1 MKNKFSIILL
11 SGCIILSSSCK
22 KFLDVVPET
31 SLSSATFFKTESD
44 FQQGV
49 NAAYV
54 PLRAI
59 VNNNAWVLEE
69 LHSDN
74 TYYARNPLFGAV
86 DNTENVADFA
96 VPTSNGITTN
106 GNVRD
111 LYRNE
116 YQIIARANQVLA
128 TIDDVEFD
136 QASKDNIKGQA
147 CFLRAYA
154 YFELVRLFGKVPLH
168 LTPVTNRQQAAL
180 PLSTVDSVYL
190 QIKKDATDA
199 VSLLPAKS
207 KQDLGRATS
216 GAAATLLANVY
227 IQLKDWA
234 NAESLLK
241 TVVQS
246 GEYGLMDDYNNAFSN
261 SNDNKNNKESIFE
274 VQFKEGSDGYAG
286 GFIYSF
292 LPLPMMA
299 DEVESITHTSNP
311 QPLSGEGNNI
321 PTPDIINAYEA
332 GDKRK
337 DASIAYIT
345 LSTSLRD
352 NKVFPYIKKYAR
364 PHALQGNTGTDWPVY
379 RYSEVLL
386 FLAEALNEGGKPG
399 EAKTYLDMVRARAG
413 LKGTTAASQGDMRTA
428 IFNER
433 RVELAFENKRWF
445 DLVRTDQVEAV
456 IKPYGQRIVANPAA
470 YYFPAGSVPPNN
482 AFTIFDKVY
491 PLPADEAALSSYF

>member
-1 MKNKFSIILL
+1 MKNKFSLIVL
-11 SGCIILSSSCK
+11 SGCIIIFGSCK

-44 FQQGV
+44 FQQAV
-49 NAAYV
+49 NATYV

-69 LHSDN
+69 EHSDN

-96 VPTSNGITTN
+96 VPTANGITTN

-116 YQIIARANQVLA
+116 YQIIARANQVLT
-128 TIDDVEFD
+128 TIDAIDFD
-136 QASKDNIKGQA
+136 ADSKSNLKGQA

-168 LTPVTNRQQAAL
+168 LTPVVNRQQAAL
-180 PLSTVDSVYL
+180 PLSSTDSIYA

-199 VSLLPAKS
+199 ISFLPLKS
-207 KQDLGRATS
+207 KQEPGRATS

-227 IQLKDWA
+227 IELKDWA

-246 GEYGLMDDYNNAFSN
+246 GEYSLMPDYNDAFST
-261 SNDNKNNKESIFE
+261 STGNKNNKESIFE
-274 VQFKEGSDGYAG
+274 VQFKEGSDGYNG
-286 GFIYSF
+286 GFLYSF

-299 DEVESITHTSNP
+299 DEVETITGVSNP

-321 PTPDIINAYEA
+321 PTPDIINAYES

-352 NKVFPYIKKYAR
+352 NKVFPYIKKYAKQ
-364 PHALQGNTGTDWPVY
+364 HALQGNTGTDWPCY
-379 RYSEVLL
+379 RYSEALL
-386 FLAEALNEGGKPG
+386 FLAEALNEDGKPA
-399 EAKTYLDMVRARAG
+399 EAATYINMVRARAG
-413 LKGTTAASQGDMRTA
+413 LGATTAAGQADMRTA

-445 DLVRTDQVEAV
+445 DLVRTGMVRAV
-456 IKPYGQRIVANPAA
+456 IIPYGQRILANPPA
-470 YYFPAGSVPPNN
+470 YYYPAGSIPPSN
-482 AFTIFDKVY
+482 AFTILDTVY
-491 PLPADEAALSSYF
+491 PLPADEAALTQYF

>member
-1 MKNKFSIILL
+1 MKNKVYLILI
-11 SGCIILSSSCK
+11 SAAVILFGSCK

-44 FQQGV
+44 FQQAV

-69 LHSDN
+69 EHSDN

-116 YQIIARANQVLA
+116 YQIIARTNQILS
-128 TIDDVEFD
+128 TIDAVDFD
-136 QASKDNIKGQA
+136 KDSKDNIKGQA

-168 LTPVTNRQQAAL
+168 LTPVTDRQQAAL
-180 PLSTVDSVYL
+180 PLASTDSLYI

-199 VSLLPAKS
+199 ISLLPPKS
-207 KQDLGRATS
+207 KQEPGRATS

-227 IQLKDWA
+227 IELKDWT
-234 NAESLLK
+234 NAETLLK

-246 GEYGLMDDYNNAFSN
+246 GEYALMTDYNDAFST
-261 SNDNKNNKESIFE
+261 STGNKNNQESVFE
-274 VQFKEGSDGYAG
+274 VQFKEGSEGYAG
-286 GFIYSF
+286 GFLYSF

-299 DEVESITHTSNP
+299 DEVESITAVSNP

-321 PTPDIINAYEA
+321 PTPDIINAYES
-332 GDKRK
+332 GDLRK

-345 LSTSLRD
+345 LSTSLRA
-352 NKVFPYIKKYAR
+352 NKVFPYIKKYAK
-364 PHALQGNTGTDWPVY
+364 HHSLQGNTGTDWPCY
-379 RYSEVLL
+379 RYAETLL
-386 FLAEALNEGGKPG
+386 FLAEALNEDNKPA
-399 EAKTYLDMVRARAG
+399 EAAPYLNLVRARAG
-413 LKGTTAASQGDMRTA
+413 LKPTTATSQGDMRTA

-445 DLVRTDQVEAV
+445 DLVRTDQVNAV
-456 IKPYGQRIVANPAA
+456 IKPYGQRIIANPAD
-470 YYFPAGSVPPNN
+470 YYYPAGSIPPSN
-482 AFTIFDKVY
+482 AFTILDKVY
-491 PLPADEAALSSYF
+491 PLPADEAALSQYF

>member
-1 MKNKFSIILL
+1 MKNRICLILL
-11 SGCIILSSSCK
+11 SGIIITCSSCK

-44 FQQGV
+44 FQQAV

-69 LHSDN
+69 EHSDN

-96 VPTSNGITTN
+96 VPTANGITTN

-116 YQIIARANQVLA
+116 YQIIARTNQIL
-128 TIDDVEFD
+128 TNIDAIDFD

-180 PLSTVDSVYL
+180 PLSPVDSIYI
-190 QIKKDATDA
+190 QIKKDASDA

-207 KQDLGRATS
+207 KQEPGRATS

-227 IQLKDWA
+227 VVLKDWT
-234 NAESLLK
+234 NAETLLK

-246 GEYGLMDDYNNAFSN
+246 GEYSLMPDYNDAFST
-261 SNDNKNNKESIFE
+261 STGNKNNKESIFE

-286 GFIYSF
+286 GFLYSF

-299 DEVESITHTSNP
+299 DEVETITGVSNP

-321 PTPDIINAYEA
+321 PTPDIIAAYEN

-345 LSTSLRD
+345 LSTSLRA
-352 NKVFPYIKKYAR
+352 NKVFPYIKKYAKQ
-364 PHALQGNTGTDWPVY
+364 HALQGNTGTDWPCY

-386 FLAEALNEGGKPG
+386 FLAEALTENGKPA
-399 EAKTYLDMVRARAG
+399 EAATYLNMVRARAG
-413 LKGTTAASQGDMRTA
+413 LGATTATGQADMLTA
-428 IFNER
+428 IYHER

-445 DLVRTDQVEAV
+445 DLVRTGMVNTV
-456 IKPYGQRIVANPAA
+456 IPAYGQRIISNPSA
-470 YYFPAGSVPPNN
+470 YYYPAGSIPPSN
-482 AFTIFDKVY
+482 AFTIFDTVF
-491 PLPADEAALSSYF
+491 PLPADEAALTQYF